1 MLYTMKKI
9 IITFFLSLLGL
20 GVFAQFSKGA
30 KIVYLTQ
37 AIKSSTASPTFYTIQ
52 VGKPLLGQTKPSSD
66 KTAAAP
72 TRSYIPVDIRF
83 PWEVLY
89 LYKTFSEEFFDVS
102 KGYFGDKILISWVL
116 NNNKDKSIEIFRRE
130 YSPLSPKTW
139 GTPLVTLA
147 NTVTS
152 YEDKY
157 VEGGVLYEYKVHAI
171 DVSTDEILY
180 SNYITGVG
188 FRSPTAI
195 VTGNINYKGG
205 NPVKDVIV
213 QASSS
218 GGSSGKL
225 TALMIPDNSQLL
237 LSNINKAITSNLT
250 LQAWVKPASPFI
262 DDAGAAIRLFKIGT
276 SSNPDSINVTVNLK
290 AISKILEVNIGGSI
304 YQLTNYYPSGTTN
317 ARGDDELTPVSSFN
331 TNFVHFSVILNN
343 GKVPTLFINGRPISD
358 TFRLYT
364 HNKLVADTLNYK
376 APYFLVAV
384 PTLTNSLTLS
394 GEGSKWDEISVGGR
408 RNSYID
414 EIRVWNAAVDTLKI
428 RTDFKRFI
436 SGNHANLVSY
446 LSANEGAGD
455 FTYDLSRTGFVYNK
469 NNATLG
475 AGTAWVS
482 AAGNTPTS
490 TQLGVLGITDINGN
504 YEITSIPY
512 SGVGES
518 FTITPMY
525 GQHKFEATQQLVYLG
540 QGSEVAN
547 KIDFIDKS
555 SFSFKGRLLYDS
567 RGVFPS
573 FVDVNKTKTPNNPFA
588 TLTNGDQY
596 ISGSGI
602 LDEGYNYYQKGVNK
616 YSKGEYWMKNKGT
629 VSDPD
634 YYLERYGRIYVE
646 GAYVYVDG
654 NILLDAN
661 NLPVVSD
668 KEGFFDVSV
677 PIGNHAITVKKVGH
691 GFVYGGRYPAAASSF
706 KEFFEDSNEP
716 VIFIDTTKVTVVGKV
731 VGGSVEAGKKIGFG
745 ENGLKTQSV
754 STNATGGTST
764 IEVSAKNNMGVAQF
778 VLGYKPGGSAVVPT
792 TSCSFATN
800 KHSGE
805 YRMALLPLQ
814 YELLAAGLTI
824 PTQTPAISVLK
835 ATEILDFTKVDSL
848 KTPSFKYLNFG
859 AADSSLL
866 VGKPY
871 HYEKNF
877 IYRSTPVLQVT
888 TQSSDPTILVGGV
901 EMPTTGFTNRVYTQ
915 FHPYQIKLKRF
926 ERYTNYD
933 SSVSITTEVPVIDG
947 QLKYTNNLAL
957 ANNSETVTEDE
968 KDKSIITYQF
978 QAGLPS
984 IVYPFTKTISLTYI
998 INGEPYDVVGL
1009 NTAGIIL
1016 GGASDGSQTFVTSA
1030 PDIPAIILRDPPG
1043 SNSFATIEKGES
1055 ISFTSEASFAHKEGF
1070 SEEVTIGGGIEFEI
1084 TGGLVPVPKVTIESK
1099 NSGTVGIG
1107 LTNTSTDGKRVNST
1121 YTFNK
1126 AISTSDATDY
1136 VGASGD
1142 LYIGNSKNIFYGAYD
1157 KIQTSSTIPTTY
1169 ANGVASPLPDGSFV
1183 NLGTVSTP
1191 IYISKQKAL
1200 SFVDKPTETFFV
1212 YSQKH
1217 ILSTL
1222 IPEYELFIS
1231 NNLREPNRDSLVNV
1245 NKRAEYVEKIRLWK
1259 KVILDNEKS
1268 KWLAKNNRVKYKQ
1281 KISNV
1286 LTNFN
1291 NRVNTTYDGISDPV
1305 AKLRLTNQLSQSNAI
1320 NSLLNTNFEKNIS
1333 FDAGVGDYAQSTETS
1348 VVAAST
1354 TSYNLTIDQSVG
1366 LILGTSINKAGYE
1379 FNTNAFFQ
1387 QDINSSLSQESTNT
1401 AKISYTLKDNDPAN
1415 FLSVDVVNAFDGN
1428 GPVFSTLGGRSSCP
1442 YEGEETSQFYPD
1454 STFKNYFNTLFS
1466 LEEQLVKIEAD
1477 LNANQKAYYLLNTTA
1492 PDQNRAA
1499 SGVLISQKTAIVNS
1513 IQLLN
1518 GSLESQF
1525 DKYNYVL
1532 KAPLN
1537 NATQKVEVPILA
1549 VTNNYMTN
1557 VLEGKKAEFELKL
1570 TNNSAAGVDA
1580 VYKLVID
1587 NTTNPNNA
1595 LINIEPNGTLV
1606 NVPYGKEVI
1615 YKMTLG
1621 KSISDVYTYDS
1632 IKVRLESL
1640 CDGEAVSSSVYV
1652 SAKFIPSCSQVI
1664 VSVPLS
1670 NWVYNRETAYNA
1682 DGTTKPLLINLIGY
1696 STSFASFKKIDLEY
1710 RLSTAPDWTRL
1721 HTYYKTT
1728 AFLNAGTETSE
1739 KDSIGSQTT
1748 LSYAF
1753 DIAKLSLPDGVYE
1766 IRARSSCTN
1775 NTEFI
1780 SDLSTG
1786 RIDLTAPVKFGT
1798 PLPIDGI
1805 LGSGED
1811 LKVSFNEPVTYNTAV
1826 SLIEIKGQ
1834 TNQLKIDHNV
1844 SLHFEGASNTA
1855 VIADPKIA
1863 AGDFALECWMKNSTT
1878 AASATIL
1885 NQSGGIKIELIN
1897 GKIRATISGITAEGS
1912 LAADSLFHH
1921 YTFTFTNSTNELSI
1935 YEDNKV
1941 IDSKTG
1947 TANLSVPNNE
1957 ALVIGGNSF
1966 IGNIHDLRIWNKA
1979 ISQTDAYAKMYN
1991 RLSGNEANLVGYWP
2005 MDEGRGTIANDKA
2018 RYKHA
2023 VVNASWDIKPRGT
2036 SYAFANNQSLKLDN
2050 VSYVQL
2056 TKEMDATISF
2066 WIKTATGQNATI
2078 FSNGKGDGSDIN
2090 QPGGN
2095 DNKWAIHI
2103 NTAGNLT
2110 FNSEGK
2116 LYNLTTQSIADDSW
2130 HHISLLFNRQ
2140 GTLNTLIDA
2149 SEVSSHLMDS
2159 IGGFSGNRIWLGA
2172 RGAQDL
2178 AGIETVDRQFTGKMD
2193 EFQLWNTLRNVEQIS
2208 RDRYFEVDQEKSI
2221 GLLLYARM
2229 NEPDPKT
2236 GNGPRYFHAYSKNS
2250 VISDIAAL
2258 SGGLVNYSGDA
2269 PAIKPEREL
2278 INFKVNRVI
2287 SNNDMIIEPDVTDI
2301 ASLEGQVVDITVHR
2315 MFDAANNMQQ
2325 SPITWTAYY
2334 RRNEVSWYA
2343 DGYNE
2348 IVDIVKAAGDT
2359 KSFEITLLNKGGKTH
2374 PFTISNIPKWLS
2386 LSETAGSIAPDS
2398 RIIITAT
2405 IDKDFTPGQYIE
2417 NLNLQTDFGFDE
2429 KLQIK
2434 LRILAKEPNWTVNAA
2449 AFDKSMNI
2457 VGRIKVDG
2465 VFSEDKYDQIAAFYN
2480 DTVRG
2485 VVKLTYNPSY
2495 KQYYAFLTVY
2505 SKLISGEKI
2514 RFKIW
2519 DASQGKIIEAT
2530 LDGSLTIDFVD
2541 NGIMGS
2547 LSKPVIFAN
2556 TTLVE
2561 QNIPLNK
2568 GWTWLS
2574 MNVNDPNFSNLNVLT
2589 KNLLLET
2596 EDRILN
2602 GSDLDLYSKNIASP
2616 TWSGSIS
2623 NKGGISTTKM
2633 YKVSFANEQSLAIK
2647 GIPVDLATWNFPIV
2661 VNWNWLPYP
2670 IARNQLTTESL
2681 AYFAASDGDV
2691 IKSQNL
2697 FAIYDSK
2704 VGWNGTLQYLEAGK
2718 GYMLKSSKA
2727 QLFRY
2732 PIYLA
2737 KPMSIEKPKGI
2748 EAVGVDGVPIETA
2761 PTSQAE
2767 MKTAF
2772 KQYAQNMNAVVLL
2785 PKGYNE
2791 LFVYDDMGVLK
2802 GIASRKNDEALTY
2815 ITIYGEIPEAL
2826 YFHVGDGSNQKKSST
2841 IFSFKNNDVLGTVAK
2856 PVVLE
2861 FDSKMEDR
2869 ADNIRSYP
2877 NPFDTELTIELRANK
2892 SQMATIKLYSIAGQ
2906 LVFTKQISVEKGLNK
2921 VNISPAISNGVYL
2934 LKTEMNG
2941 QKVVT
2946 TVVKQSVS
2954 HQ

>member
-1 MLYTMKKI
+1 MLHTMKKI
-9 IITFFLSLLGL
+9 IITFFLSLLSL
-20 GVFAQFSKGA
+20 GVFAQISKGA
-30 KIVYLTQ
+30 KFVFVSQ
-37 AIKSSTASPTFYTIQ
+37 AKSSTVGAYKYTIQ
-52 VGKPLLGQTKPSSD
+52 VGIPLLGQTKPSS
-66 KTAAAP
+66 AP
-72 TRSYIPVDIRF
+72 TRSITPADVRF
-83 PWEVLY
+83 PWDILY
-89 LYKTFSEEFFDVS
+89 LYNTFSEEFFDVS

-116 NNNKDKSIEIFRRE
+116 NNNDTKSIEIFRRE
-130 YSPLSPKTW
+130 YSPLSTKNW
-139 GTPLVTLA
+139 GTALA
-147 NTVTS
+147 NLASSVTS

-171 DVSTDEILY
+171 GLNESEILY
-180 SNYITGVG
+180 GNYITGVG

-213 QASSS
+213 QATSS
-218 GGSSGKL
+218 GGGSGKL
-225 TALMIPDNSQLL
+225 TALMIPDTSQLL
-237 LSNINKAITSNLT
+237 ISNINKKITGTST
-250 LQAWVKPASPFI
+250 LQAWVKPVNPFT

-276 SSNPDSINVTVNLK
+276 KFNLADTINVTVNLK
-290 AISKILEVNIGGSI
+290 ASSKILEVNIGGSL
-304 YQLTNYYPSGTTN
+304 YQLKNYYPSGTTN

-364 HNKLVADTLNYK
+364 HNKLVADTLNYT
-376 APYFLVAV
+376 APYFLVVV
-384 PTLTNSLTLS
+384 PAQVTTLASAQYDNIT
-394 GEGSKWDEISVGGR
+394 VGGI

-446 LSANEGAGD
+446 LSANEGAGN
-455 FTYDLSRTGFVYNK
+455 FAYDLSRTGFVYNK
-469 NNATLG
+469 NNGILG
-475 AGTAWVS
+475 EGTIWTTAAGT
-482 AAGNTPTS
+482 TPTS
-490 TQLGVLGITDINGN
+490 TQLGVLGVTDANGN

-555 SFSFKGRLLYDS
+555 SFSFKGKLLYDS

-573 FVDVNKTKTPNNPFA
+573 FVDDNKTKTPNTPFA

-596 ISGSGI
+596 ISGTDRI
-602 LDEGYNYYQKGVNK
+602 FDEGYNYYQKGVNK

-629 VSDPD
+629 VSLPD
-634 YYLERYGRIYVE
+634 YYLERYGRVYVE

-654 NILLDAN
+654 NMVLDAN

-677 PIGNHAITVKKVGH
+677 PIGNHAITVKKDGH
-691 GFVYGGRYPAAASSF
+691 GFVYGGRYPAASNSF
-706 KEFFEDSNEP
+706 KEFFEDLNEP
-716 VIFIDTTKVTVVGKV
+716 VVFVDTTKVIVVGKV

-778 VLGYKPGGSAVVPT
+778 VLGYKPGGSAVDPT

-824 PTQTPAISVLK
+824 PTQTPAIPVLK

-877 IYRSTPVLQVT
+877 IHRSTPVLRVT

-901 EMPTTGFTNRVYTQ
+901 EMPTTGFADPVYTQ
-915 FHPYQIKLKRF
+915 FHPYQIELKRF

-933 SSVSITTEVPVIDG
+933 SMNTPITREVPVTDG
-947 QLKYTNNLAL
+947 QLMFTNNLAL
-957 ANNSETVTEDE
+957 ANNSETVTENAT
-968 KDKSIITYQF
+968 DKSIITYQF

-984 IVYPFTKTISLTYI
+984 IVPPFTKTISLQYI
-998 INGEPYDVVGL
+998 INGNPYPVEGL
-1009 NTAGIIL
+1009 KTTGIIL
-1016 GGASDGSQTFVTSA
+1016 GGASDGSQTFVTAA

-1070 SEEVTIGGGIEFEI
+1070 LEEVTIGAGVSFSLQ
-1084 TGGLVPVPKVTIESK
+1084 GGLVPTPKVEIETT
-1099 NSGTVGIG
+1099 NSGSVGIG
-1107 LTNTSTDGKRVNST
+1107 LANTSKDGKSVNST

-1136 VGASGD
+1136 VGAGGD
-1142 LYIGNSKNIFYGAYD
+1142 LYIGNSKNIFYGSYD
-1157 KIQTSSTIPTTY
+1157 NIQTSNTIPNTY
-1169 ANGVASPLPDGSFV
+1169 VNGVASPLPAGSYV

-1191 IYISKQKAL
+1191 IYLSKQKAL

-1222 IPEYELFIS
+1222 IPEYELFIAT
-1231 NNLREPNRDSLVNV
+1231 NLNGPTPNSVENI
-1245 NKRAEYVEKIRLWK
+1245 NKRAEYAEKIRLWK

-1268 KWLAKNNRVKYKQ
+1268 KWLARNNRVKYKQ
-1281 KISNV
+1281 KISNI

-1305 AKLRLTNQLSQSNAI
+1305 AKSKLTNQLSQSNAI
-1320 NSLLNTNFEKNIS
+1320 NGLLNTHFEKNIS

-1348 VVAAST
+1348 VVSAST
-1354 TSYNLTIDQSVG
+1354 TSYDLTIDESVG
-1366 LILGTSINKAGYE
+1366 LKLGTSVNKVGIE
-1379 FNTNAFFQ
+1379 FNTSAFFQ
-1387 QDINSSLSQESTNT
+1387 QDINSTLSQESTNT
-1401 AKISYTLKDNDPAN
+1401 ANISYTLKDNDPAN

-1442 YEGEETSQFYPD
+1442 YEGEEKSQFYPD
-1454 STFKNYFNTLFS
+1454 STFRNYFNTLFS
-1466 LEEQLVKIEAD
+1466 LEDQLAIKEAE
-1477 LNANQKAYYLLNTTA
+1477 LIANQKAYYLINPNNIVA
-1492 PDQNRAA
+1492 RNQNRNAM
-1499 SGVLISQKTAIVNS
+1499 VLLTSQKTAIVNS

-1518 GSLESQF
+1518 GSLESRF
-1525 DKYNYVL
+1525 DLYINAP

-1537 NATQKVEVPILA
+1537 YATQKVEVPILA

-1640 CDGEAVSSSVYV
+1640 CDGETVSSSVYV
-1652 SAKFIPSCSQVI
+1652 SAKFVPSCSQVI

-1682 DGTTKPLLINLIGY
+1682 DRTTKPLLINLIGF
-1696 STSFASFKKIDLEY
+1696 STNFASFKKIDLEY
-1710 RLSTAPDWTRL
+1710 RLSTAPNWTRL

-1739 KDSIGSQTT
+1739 KDTIGSQTT

-1753 DIAKLSLPDGVYE
+1753 DMAKLSLPDGVYE

-1786 RIDLTAPVKFGT
+1786 RVDLTAPVKFGT

-1811 LKVSFNEPVTYNTAV
+1811 LKVSFNEPVTYNSAV

-1844 SLHFEGASNTA
+1844 SLHFEGANSTA
-1855 VIADPKIA
+1855 VITDPKIA
-1863 AGDFALECWMKNSTT
+1863 SGDFALEYWMKNSTT
-1878 AASATIL
+1878 TASATIL
-1885 NQSGGIKIELIN
+1885 NQTGGMKIELAN
-1897 GKIRATISGITAEGS
+1897 GKIRATISGIIAEGS
-1912 LAADSLFHH
+1912 LAADALFHH
-1921 YTFTFTNSTNELSI
+1921 YTFTYTNSTNELSI
-1935 YEDNKV
+1935 YQDADV
-1941 IDSKTG
+1941 IVSKTG
-1947 TANLSVPNNE
+1947 TVNLSVPNNE
-1957 ALVIGGNSF
+1957 AMVIGGNTF
-1966 IGNIHDLRIWNKA
+1966 IGNMHDLRIWNKA
-1979 ISQTDAYAKMYN
+1979 ISVTDAYAKMYN
-1991 RLSGNEANLVGYWP
+1991 RLTGNEANLVGYWP

-2066 WIKTATGQNATI
+2066 WIKTAAGQNATI

-2116 LYNLTTQSIADDSW
+2116 LYTLTTQSIADDSW
-2130 HHISLLFNRQ
+2130 HHVSLLFNRQ
-2140 GTLNTLIDA
+2140 GTLKTLVDA
-2149 SEVSSHLMDS
+2149 AEVSFNQMDS

-2178 AGIETVDRQFTGKMD
+2178 AGNETTDRQFTGKMD

-2236 GNGPRYFHAYSKNS
+2236 GNGPRYFHAYSNNT

-2258 SGGLVNYSGDA
+2258 SAGLVNYSGDA

-2334 RRNEVSWYA
+2334 RTNEVSWYA

-2348 IVDIVKAAGDT
+2348 IVDIVKAVGAA

-2386 LSETAGSIAPDS
+2386 LSKTSGTIGPDS
-2398 RIIITAT
+2398 KVFITAT

-2429 KLQIK
+2429 KLQIT
-2434 LRILAKEPNWTVNAA
+2434 LRVLAKEPNWTVNTA

-2465 VFSEDKYDQIAAFYN
+2465 VFSEDSYDQIAAFYN
-2480 DTVRG
+2480 DTLRG

-2530 LDGSLTIDFVD
+2530 LDGSLTIDFED
-2541 NGIMGS
+2541 NGILGT

-2568 GWTWLS
+2568 GWTWVS
-2574 MNVNDPNFSNLNVLT
+2574 MNVNDPNFSNLNVVT
-2589 KNLLLET
+2589 KNLRLET

-2602 GSDLDLYSKNIASP
+2602 GSDFDMYSKNIASP
-2616 TWSGSIS
+2616 SWSGSIS
-2623 NKGGISTTKM
+2623 SKGGISTAKM
-2633 YKVSFANEQSLAIK
+2633 YKVSLANEQSLAIK
-2647 GIPVDLATWNFPIV
+2647 GVPVDLATWNFPIE

-2681 AYFAASDGDV
+2681 AYFDASDGDV

-2697 FAIYDSK
+2697 FAIYDPKS
-2704 VGWNGTLQYLEAGK
+2704 GWNGTLQYLEDGK
-2718 GYMLKSSKA
+2718 GYMLKSTKK
-2727 QLFRY
+2727 QPFKY

-2737 KPMSIEKPKGI
+2737 KPMGIEKQGGV
-2748 EAVGVDGVPIETA
+2748 ESAGVGGTPIENADPNQA
-2761 PTSQAE
+2761 P
-2767 MKTAF
+2767 MKSDF
-2772 KQYAQNMNAVVLL
+2772 KQYAQNMNAVVML

-2791 LFVYDDMGVLK
+2791 LFVYDDKGLLK
-2802 GIASRKNDEALTY
+2802 GIASRKNDAELTY
-2815 ITIYGEIPEAL
+2815 ITIYGETPQSL
-2826 YFHVGDGSNQKKSST
+2826 NFHVGDGTAQRKT
-2841 IFSFKNNDVLGTVAK
+2841 SFNVGFKGNDVLGTISK
-2856 PVVLE
+2856 PVVLAFVE
-2861 FDSKMEDR
+2861 EKDDR
-2869 ADNIRSYP
+2869 TDNIRIYP
-2877 NPFDTELTIELRANK
+2877 NPFDTELTIELRATQ
-2892 SQMATIKLYSIAGQ
+2892 SQTATIKLYSINGQ
-2906 LVFTKQISVEKGLNK
+2906 VVFAKQLTVEKGLNK
-2921 VNISPAISNGVYL
+2921 VSISPAISNGVYL
-2934 LKTEMNG
+2934 LQTEMNG
-2941 QKVVT
+2941 QRVVN

-2954 HQ
+2954 HK